1 MQFQRKPLSFQEK
14 GFNLI
19 EVIVSLL
26 IVSIAL
32 AALAPALA
40 LAAYRRV
47 LAERIEVGTQLAQG
61 EIDRVRSLVDECNQ
75 DGCPFLAA
83 DALPPATADFSQ
95 PFANVTAPTDGLPT
109 SFGLPQLIGSSTVT
123 LQKVEGSGLAAG
135 QPEEYVIQT
144 FRDNG
149 APCVDDRNNI
159 LYDGVDIL
167 PCSFLMGVRVYHRRS
182 FDDTGFPFA
191 GLDMNLYRDPVSAS
205 ETFSRTGTRLRPV
218 AVVEASISQA
228 ATLADLCRSLATNA
242 ATQCDSFPTPIP

>member
-1 MQFQRKPLSFQEK
+1 MQFQRKPLSLREK

-61 EIDRVRSLVDECNQ
+61 EIDRIRSLVDECNQ
-75 DGCPFLAA
+75 DGCPFLAD
-83 DALPPATADFSQ
+83 DALSPATADFSQ
-95 PFANVTAPTDGLPT
+95 PFANVSAPTGLP
-109 SFGLPQLIGSSTVT
+109 SNVGLPQVIGSSTVS
-123 LQKVEGSGLAAG
+123 LLEVEGSGLATG

-159 LYDGVDIL
+159 LYDGNGDIL
-167 PCSFLMGVRVYHRRS
+167 PCSFQMGVRVYHRRS
-182 FDDTGFPFA
+182 FDATGLPFP
-191 GLDMNLYRDPVSAS
+191 DMDLYRDPVTASA
-205 ETFSRTGTRLRPV
+205 TFARQGSRLRPV

-228 ATLADLCRSLATNA
+228 STLGDLCRALATNA